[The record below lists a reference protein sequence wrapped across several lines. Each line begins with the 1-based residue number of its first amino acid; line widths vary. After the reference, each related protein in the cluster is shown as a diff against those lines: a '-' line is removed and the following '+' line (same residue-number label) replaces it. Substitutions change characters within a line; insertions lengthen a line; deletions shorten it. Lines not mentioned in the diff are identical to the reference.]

1 METLLITI
9 VPSILILSFF
19 VFSDRFKEPKK
30 IIIITFLF
38 GILITIPAGYL
49 NDFILDTFET
59 ESELNN
65 ALLGGFF
72 AGGLVEETLKFLVLY
87 FYILKEK
94 AFNEP
99 MDAIVYGTVV
109 SLGFATL
116 ENYDYVYRLAEYY
129 GLQPIEIAYARSYSA
144 IPLHAL
150 CGVIMGFYFGMYA
163 FVSGGK
169 NLSLALIVPYVIHG
183 SYNFLV
189 SFPNYYYLGVLLIAL
204 IFSIFL
210 YKNVRDSQKLKKSEH
225 EKKVI

>member
-9 VPSILILSFF
+9 VPSILILLFF
-19 VFSDRFKEPKK
+19 VLSDRFKEPKK

-49 NDFILDTFET
+49 NDFIMKTFET
-59 ESELNN
+59 ESKVNN
-65 ALLGGFF
+65 ALLSGFF

-87 FYILKEK
+87 FYILREK
-94 AFNEP
+94 AFDEP
-99 MDAIVYGTVV
+99 MDGIVYGIVV

-116 ENYDYVYRLAEYY
+116 ENYDYVYRLAEHYE
-129 GLQPIEIAYARSYSA
+129 LQPIEVAYVRSYTA

-189 SFPNYYYLGVLLIAL
+189 SFPNYYFLGILLIAL

-210 YKNVRDSQKLKKSEH
+210 YKNVRESQKLKKNEY

>member
-9 VPSILILSFF
+9 VPSILILLFF
-19 VFSDRFKEPKK
+19 VFSDRFREPKK

-59 ESELNN
+59 ESEVNN

-129 GLQPIEIAYARSYSA
+129 GLQPIEIAYARLYSA

-150 CGVIMGFYFGMYA
+150 CGVIMGFYFGKYA

-210 YKNVRDSQKLKKSEH
+210 YKNVRNSQRTKKKEH
-225 EKKVI
+225 EEKII

>member
-9 VPSILILSFF
+9 APSILIVFFF
-19 VFSDRFKEPKK
+19 VFLDKFKEPKK
-30 IIIITFLF
+30 IIIVTFLF

-49 NDFILDTFET
+49 NDFIMDTFE
-59 ESELNN
+59 SKSKVNN

-72 AGGLVEETLKFLVLY
+72 AGGLVEESLKFLVLY

-99 MDAIVYGTVV
+99 MDAIVYGIVV

-116 ENYDYVYRLAEYY
+116 ENYHYVYRLAEYFNAE
-129 GLQPIEIAYARSYSA
+129 PISIAYARSYSA

-150 CGVIMGFYFGMYA
+150 CGVIMGFYFGMYV
-163 FVSGGK
+163 FVSGGI
-169 NLSLALIVPYVIHG
+169 NLSLALIVPYIIHG

-189 SFPNYYYLGVLLIAL
+189 SFPNNYYLGVILIAL

-210 YKNVRDSQKLKKSEH
+210 YKNVRASQKLKKREY

>member
-1 METLLITI
+1 MLTLLITI
-9 VPSILILSFF
+9 VPSLAILSYF
-19 VFSDRFKEPKK
+19 VISDKFREPKK

-38 GILITIPAGYL
+38 GVMITIPAGYL
-49 NDFILDTFET
+49 NHFILETFENQ
-59 ESELNN
+59 SEVNN
-65 ALLGGFF
+65 ALLTGFF

-87 FYILKEK
+87 FYVLREK

-99 MDAIVYGTVV
+99 MDAIVYGVVV

-116 ENYDYVYRLAEYY
+116 ENYSYVYEVSEQL
-129 GLQPIEIAYARSYSA
+129 GYSA
-144 IPLHAL
+144 REVAILRSFTAVPLHAL

-169 NLSLALIVPYVIHG
+169 NLSLALIVPYIIHG

-189 SFPNYYYLGVLLIAL
+189 SFSHYYLGVLLVAL

-210 YKNVRDSQKLKKSEH
+210 YRNVRNSQKFKKKEH
-225 EKKVI
+225 EEKII

>member
-1 METLLITI
+1 MKTLLITI
-9 VPSILILSFF
+9 VPSILILLFF
-19 VFSDRFKEPKK
+19 VFSDKFIEPKK

-38 GILITIPAGYL
+38 GILITIPAGYM
-49 NDFILDTFET
+49 NDFILNTFET
-59 ESELNN
+59 DNEVNN

-87 FYILKEK
+87 FYILREK
-94 AFNEP
+94 AFDEP
-99 MDAIVYGTVV
+99 MDGIVYGIVV

-116 ENYDYVYRLAEYY
+116 ENYDYVYRLSEYY
-129 GLQPIEIAYARSYSA
+129 ELQPLEVAYIRSYTA

-189 SFPNYYYLGVLLIAL
+189 SFPNYYFIGVLLIAL

-210 YKNVRDSQKLKKSEH
+210 YKSVRESQKLKKKEY
-225 EKKVI
+225 EKKII

>member
-1 METLLITI
+1 MTTLLLTI
-9 VPSILILSFF
+9 VPSILILIFF
-19 VFSDRFKEPKK
+19 IFSDKFREPKK

-38 GILITIPAGYL
+38 GVLITIPAGYL
-49 NDFILDTFET
+49 NDFILETFET
-59 ESELNN
+59 DSKVNN
-65 ALLGGFF
+65 ALLSGFF

-94 AFNEP
+94 AFDEP
-99 MDAIVYGTVV
+99 MDGIVYGIVV

-129 GLQPIEIAYARSYSA
+129 ELQPIEVAYVRSYTA

-169 NLSLALIVPYVIHG
+169 NLSLALIVPYIVHG

-189 SFPNYYYLGVLLIAL
+189 SFPNYYFLCVLIIAL

-210 YKNVRDSQKLKKSEH
+210 YKNVRESQRLKKSEH

>member
-9 VPSILILSFF
+9 VPSILILLFF
-19 VFSDRFKEPKK
+19 VFNDKFREPKK

-38 GILITIPAGYL
+38 GVLITIPAGYL
-49 NDFILDTFET
+49 NDFIMITFET
-59 ESELNN
+59 ESKVNN

-87 FYILKEK
+87 FYILREK
-94 AFNEP
+94 AFDEP
-99 MDAIVYGTVV
+99 MDGIVYGIVV

-116 ENYDYVYRLAEYY
+116 ENYDYVYRLAEHYE
-129 GLQPIEIAYARSYSA
+129 LQPIEVAYVRSYTA

-150 CGVIMGFYFGMYA
+150 CGVIMGFYFGMYT

-169 NLSLALIVPYVIHG
+169 NLSLALIVPYIIHG

-189 SFPNYYYLGVLLIAL
+189 SFPNYYFLGVLLIAL

-210 YKNVRDSQKLKKSEH
+210 YKNVRESQKLKKNEY

>member
-9 VPSILILSFF
+9 VPSILILLFF
-19 VFSDRFKEPKK
+19 VFSDKFREPKK

-38 GILITIPAGYL
+38 GVLITIPAGYL
-49 NDFILDTFET
+49 NDFIMKTFET
-59 ESELNN
+59 DSKVNN

-99 MDAIVYGTVV
+99 MDAIVYGITV

-116 ENYDYVYRLAEYY
+116 ENFDYVYFHSAEYNISS
-129 GLQPIEIAYARSYSA
+129 LETAIIRSISA
-144 IPLHAL
+144 IPLHAV
-150 CGVIMGFYFGMYA
+150 CGVMMGFYFGMYA

-169 NLSLALIVPYVIHG
+169 NLSLALIVPYIFHG
-183 SYNFLV
+183 TYNFMVGLGG
-189 SFPNYYYLGVLLIAL
+189 YYYLIVILIA
-204 IFSIFL
+204 IVFSLSLHSKF
-210 YKNVRDSQKLKKSEH
+210 KKLQDLKTNEH
-225 EKKVI
+225 EDKII

>member
-9 VPSILILSFF
+9 VPSILIMLYFI
-19 VFSDRFKEPKK
+19 FSDKFKEPKK

-49 NDFILDTFET
+49 NDFIIKTFKT
-59 ESELNN
+59 KSELNN
-65 ALLGGFF
+65 ALVGGFF

-87 FYILKEK
+87 FYVLREK

-99 MDAIVYGTVV
+99 MDAIVYGIVV

-116 ENYDYVYRLAEYY
+116 ENYDYVYIWSEHYKLE
-129 GLQPIEIAYARSYSA
+129 PIEVAYARSYTA

-169 NLSLALIVPYVIHG
+169 NLSLALIVPYIIHG
-183 SYNFLV
+183 SYNFLIAYN
-189 SFPNYYYLGVLLIAL
+189 NYFYGVLIIAL
-204 IFSIFL
+204 VFSIFL
-210 YKNVRDSQKLKKSEH
+210 YKNVKKSQNLKEREH
-225 EKKVI
+225 EDKVV

>member
-9 VPSILILSFF
+9 VPSILIMLYF
-19 VFSDRFKEPKK
+19 VFSDKFKEPKK

-49 NDFILDTFET
+49 NDFIIKTFKT
-59 ESELNN
+59 KSELNN
-65 ALLGGFF
+65 ALVGGFF

-87 FYILKEK
+87 FYVLREK

-99 MDAIVYGTVV
+99 MDAIVYGIVV

-116 ENYDYVYRLAEYY
+116 ENYDYVYVWSEYY
-129 GLQPIEIAYARSYSA
+129 KLEPIEVAYARSYTA

-169 NLSLALIVPYVIHG
+169 NLSLALIVPYIIHG
-183 SYNFLV
+183 SYNFLIAYN
-189 SFPNYYYLGVLLIAL
+189 NYFYGVLIIAL
-204 IFSIFL
+204 VFSIFL
-210 YKNVRDSQKLKKSEH
+210 YKNVKKSQNLKEREH
-225 EKKVI
+225 EDKIV

>member
-9 VPSILILSFF
+9 VPSILILLFF
-19 VFSDRFKEPKK
+19 VFSDKFREPKK

-38 GILITIPAGYL
+38 GILITIPAGHL
-49 NDFILDTFET
+49 NNFIMDNFGTDNVI
-59 ESELNN
+59 NN

-72 AGGLVEETLKFLVLY
+72 AGGLVEEVLKFLVLY
-87 FYILKEK
+87 FYILREK
-94 AFNEP
+94 AFDEP
-99 MDAIVYGTVV
+99 MDGIVYGTVV

-116 ENYDYVYRLAEYY
+116 ENYDYVYRLSEYY
-129 GLQPIEIAYARSYSA
+129 ELQPIDVAYVRSYTA

-169 NLSLALIVPYVIHG
+169 NLSLALIVPYIIHG

-189 SFPNYYYLGVLLIAL
+189 SFPNYYFLGVLLIAL
-204 IFSIFL
+204 IFSILL
-210 YKNVRDSQKLKKSEH
+210 YKNVRDSQKHKKSEH